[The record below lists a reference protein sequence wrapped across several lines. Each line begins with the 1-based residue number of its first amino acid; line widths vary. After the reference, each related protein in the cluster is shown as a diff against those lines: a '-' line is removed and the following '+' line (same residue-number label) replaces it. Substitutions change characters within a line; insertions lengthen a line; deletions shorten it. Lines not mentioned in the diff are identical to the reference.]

1 MKKIA
6 FGLLIAMLILV
17 ILFHF
22 FIIAKLIPYTI
33 AWGGRLENDSQMYV
47 FEVVSILINSLLIT
61 FLLLKN
67 NSINHSFSQKP
78 INIVLWIFMIIFL
91 LNTVGNLFAET
102 TFEKYFALVTFIFA
116 LLIGVMLKK
125 EKRELPRIESKSGF

>member
-6 FGLLIAMLILV
+6 FGLLVGMLILV

-22 FIIAKLIPYTI
+22 FIIAKLIPYSI

-47 FEVVSILINSLLIT
+47 FEVISILINSLLIT

-67 NSINHSFSQKP
+67 NSIKHSFSQKSV
-78 INIVLWIFMIIFL
+78 NIVLWIFMILFL
-91 LNTVGNLFAET
+91 LNTVGNLFAKT

-125 EKRELPRIESKSGF
+125 EKR